1 MDTSPWD
8 LVQRELNSAIL
19 LKLLADREKACGFL
33 VTKELKDELY
43 FYIFWKLDDNQI
55 KDLLRKDG
63 INGCLEKPMEFDKL
77 LTAITS

>member
-1 MDTSPWD
+1 MA
-8 LVQRELNSAIL
+8 E
-19 LKLLADREKACGFL
+19 
-33 VTKELKDELY
+33 ELKDELY
-43 FYIFWKLDDNQI
+43 FYIFWKLHDNQI